1 MSSLCVKTVQL
12 RALDRKKNEYDVL
25 LILIDFI
32 HINLQNNTLSF
43 RQLIY
48 DFAIIF
54 IDFVGLNTRELANQD
69 NRRSRFRLIE
79 RN

>member
-12 RALDRKKNEYDVL
+12 IALDRNKNEYGVL

-32 HINLQNNTLSF
+32 HINLQNNALSF
-43 RQLIY
+43 HQLIE
-48 DFAIIF
+48 FAIIF